1 MLVEAGITRRF
12 LTEKSDGKY
21 KTDFNQWTVDFELR
35 HVVLLVKAPQPEV
48 QFEDDAVD
56 FEV

>member
-1 MLVEAGITRRF
+1 MLVEAGIKRRF
-12 LTEKSDGKY
+12 ITEKSDGKY
-21 KTDFNQWTVDFELR
+21 KTDPNQWTLDFGLR
-35 HVVLLVKAPQPEV
+35 HVALLVKAPQPEV